1 MIAKL
6 LRLLAVA
13 VLTAPVMLGQ
23 FSMSVVTGGTENPV
37 AAIYQM
43 GSFQPGEA
51 GSAHFRIRN
60 TSAQAATLSFL
71 SVAGSG
77 FSLSGAPSL
86 PLSLAAQQAVDFQV
100 MFQANAAG
108 AYSAALNS
116 EGISV
121 LLAATVVQSLTYE
134 ADSQALGTTVDFGGA
149 EVGSSATKHF
159 TILNQ
164 NSVALAIPAIS
175 VNGSGF
181 SLVGTPPSGTVL
193 GPQQT
198 SGFDIAFQPAAAAAS
213 SGSLAIG
220 SRVYALTGTA
230 LAIALP
236 KPSLQVNL
244 PQALSGQQGTVT
256 VLFDA
261 AARTGGS
268 GVISLQFQPL
278 ATGSTDSGI
287 QFASGGTQASFS
299 VSPGDT
305 QASIPFQTG
314 TTAGTLK
321 FSVTLGTNSDS
332 KSVTIAAAAV
342 TLSASQATRSA
353 GTVVVQLTGFDNT
366 RSVSRLV
373 YTFYDA
379 SGNTIAPGALT
390 VDSAADFT
398 RFFQGSSAGG
408 NFQLVATF
416 PVTGDATKVA
426 AFQAQIVNSAGS
438 TQTARGNF

>member
-13 VLTAPVMLGQ
+13 MLTAPAMLGQ

-71 SVAGSG
+71 SVGGSG
-77 FSLSGAPSL
+77 FSLTGAPSL
-86 PLSLAAQQAVDFQV
+86 PVSLAAQQAVDFQV

-134 ADSQALGTTVDFGGA
+134 ADSQVLGTAVDFGGV
-149 EVGSSATKHF
+149 EMGSSTTKHF
-159 TILNQ
+159 TVLNQ
-164 NSVALAIPAIS
+164 NSVSLAIPAIS
-175 VNGSGF
+175 VNGPGF
-181 SLVGTPPSGTVL
+181 SLVGTAPSGTVL

-198 SGFDIAFQPAAAAAS
+198 SGFDIDFQPAAAGAS

-220 SRVYALTGTA
+220 NRVYALTGTA

-236 KPSLQVNL
+236 KPSLRVNL

-261 AARTGGS
+261 AARTSGS
-268 GVISLQFQPL
+268 GVVSLQFQPL
-278 ATGSTDSGI
+278 ATGATDPGI

-321 FSVTLGTNSDS
+321 FGVTLGTNSDS

-342 TLSASQATRSA
+342 TINASQATRSA
-353 GTVVVQLTGFDNT
+353 GTLVVQLTGFDNT

-379 SGNTIAPGALT
+379 SGNAIAPGGLT
-390 VDSAADFT
+390 VDSAADFA
-398 RFFQGSSAGG
+398 RFFQSSNAGG

-438 TQTARGNF
+438 TQSARANF